1 MTSSQLTFTNSHFS
15 RCFFLTTKQYIYI
28 AIGSMVL
35 VYMLTWLGYIDGI
48 RGTPY
53 IAAPWI
59 RHGIGEFTQF
69 IPVGEPKK
77 VTYTKWGK
85 SSLLIRLVYTMLY
98 PIYTSKWGNRATL
111 LSLFACRIALVV
123 ALLEFWDRS
132 RSPLVT
138 LGLSDRSRCGAVPIL
153 RWIAQPSCLFRPVRS
168 LSLCRSANSEIPR
181 AIFSAVWACNIV
193 RVVQRCSF
201 WWPRR
206 SCAEILTRMSFM
218 GSLRRGLYRELFWR
232 SCADSSYRDLVQ
244 RFCQESLTEILPTE
258 LF

>member
-1 MTSSQLTFTNSHFS
+1 M
-15 RCFFLTTKQYIYI
+15 FFLTTKQYIYI
-28 AIGSMVL
+28 YSHRIHGAGIYANMTG
-35 VYMLTWLGYIDGI
+35 VYWWD
-48 RGTPY
+48 
-53 IAAPWI
+53 PWHTI
-59 RHGIGEFTQF
+59 YSSTMDPSWDRWVH
-69 IPVGEPKK
+69 PVHPGGRTKK
-77 VTYTKWGK
+77 SHVYQMGK

-98 PIYTSKWGNRATL
+98 PIYIYTSKWGNRATL

-206 SCAEILTRMSFM
+206 SCAEILTRMPFM

-258 LF
+258 LL